1 VCVHTCVCVSV
12 CVCVCVCV
20 VWEAHGSYQWTA
32 REVAV
37 WVIQPNTASFIC
49 CALIYFRHRTLLLYL
64 SNAGTEG
71 AVIDSCLFTRVD
83 GLGVFI
89 SGYNRNLTVS
99 NSTFE
104 WIGEHRVA
112 HFFAFAF

>member
-1 VCVHTCVCVSV
+1 
-12 CVCVCVCV
+12 
-20 VWEAHGSYQWTA
+20 
-32 REVAV
+32 V

-104 WIGEHRVA
+104 WIGEHIDQQPHHTTVLHIFLRLRFESLGS
-112 HFFAFAF
+112 HGHR